1 MNSLGHPISVLAATF
16 FQSSI
21 QSEIVKGFLAGLS
34 GFVANSQ
41 ITRGPR
47 RVVKLLEVIQGFYH
61 TLV

>member
-1 MNSLGHPISVLAATF
+1 MDPLGHSISVLAATF

-34 GFVANSQ
+34 GFVTNSQ

-47 RVVKLLEVIQGFYH
+47 RVAKLLEAIQLFYH